1 MAEVKRDKHERR
13 AARAIKGLTAFGT
26 SSHKNKGDGKIR
38 SFSTANQFEGIYRRV
53 SHWLEKERID
63 TPLNK
68 ITQAQAM
75 RYLMGRASDIQQ
87 KQWANER
94 NALQI
99 HLRNIHSDKSIEL
112 TRYTSEREEPKNAPR
127 AYSREQIK
135 QVIASCKDP
144 KMKVAIAATYQGGL
158 RAKELFTLCPESE
171 RPVDHRVDEW
181 RSDRFSGGREHW
193 VSYTV
198 IGKGKLPREVRL
210 SPEVHH
216 LVSQLRLTESIGVKD
231 RGIGYEQRYDLPGG
245 QAFSQAFKGICD
257 QAIGW
262 SNGPHGLRHSFAQE
276 RLVELMADGRTEEEA
291 LPILAQETGH
301 WAEANLRYY
310 LR

>member
-87 KQWANER
+87 KQWAN
-94 NALQI
+94 
-99 HLRNIHSDKSIEL
+99 D
-112 TRYTSEREEPKNAPR
+112 PKNAPR